1 MIINKSKIESLFF
14 LYFILE
20 EKKNYSYFCF
30 WLFLIELFFVLSFN
44 CLEYIIFIEIFIKN
58 LYMLN
63 FSYLNYCLNFFFRE
77 VEIVRVRVILVMDI
91 EKKVKSGYRVGERR
105 V

>member
-1 MIINKSKIESLFF
+1 
-14 LYFILE
+14 
-20 EKKNYSYFCF
+20 
-30 WLFLIELFFVLSFN
+30 
-44 CLEYIIFIEIFIKN
+44 
-58 LYMLN
+58 MLN